1 MSRARSSYRF
11 MPAILL
17 VCAALLTLATR
28 ARAHTI
34 GLSRGD
40 YHVTGQGLDVTL
52 ALARGEVGAAVPS
65 LDPDG
70 DGALDE
76 ARLAAAEPALNRDMI
91 AKIRVTAEGVSCTG
105 SLVGAALMEQ
115 DGLEVRARYVCP
127 EGSDRLTVTLA
138 FLDDLSNGHR
148 HAARAVAG
156 PVTTEHLLFRRQ
168 PAFEVERGATA
179 VSGALSSSGQWGG
192 FVRMGVEH
200 ILIGY
205 DHVLFLFALVLAG
218 GTLRSL
224 AGAITAF
231 TAAHSLTLGLAVLGF
246 ITPPARFIEPAI
258 ALSVA
263 YVGAE
268 NFLAR
273 PRARYWMTFPFGLLH
288 GFGFAGALGEVSI
301 PRAEVPWALLSF
313 NVGVEIGQL
322 VWIVVLGLL
331 VAQLRRFEWF
341 GRRAV
346 PLLSVAVVIVG
357 LVWFVG
363 RLHDGATIA
372 NGVAHAGLWR
382 G

>member
-1 MSRARSSYRF
+1 MIRPRSPSRG

-17 VCAALLTLATR
+17 VCAAVLMLVTPV
-28 ARAHTI
+28 RAHTI
-34 GLSRGD
+34 GLSRGE
-40 YHVTGQGLDVTL
+40 YHVTARGLDVTL
-52 ALARGEVGAAVPS
+52 ALARGEVRAVVPS
-65 LDPDG
+65 LDPEG
-70 DGALDE
+70 DGSLDE
-76 ARLAAAEPALNRDMI
+76 TRLAAAELALHRDMV
-91 AKIRVTAEGVSCTG
+91 AKIRVTANDVLCEGI
-105 SLVGAALMEQ
+105 LVGAALTEQ
-115 DGLEVRARYVCP
+115 DGLEVRARYACP

-138 FLDDLSNGHR
+138 LLDDLSHGHR

-156 PVTTEHLLFRRQ
+156 SVTSEHLLFRRQ
-168 PAFEVERGATA
+168 AAFEVERAAKA
-179 VSGALSSSGQWGG
+179 VTTSSSSSGQLSG

-200 ILIGY
+200 ILTGY

-224 AGAITAF
+224 AAAITAF

-268 NFLAR
+268 NFFA
-273 PRARYWMTFPFGLLH
+273 RARARHWMTFPFGLLH
-288 GFGFAGALGEVSI
+288 GFGFAGALAEISI
-301 PRAEVPWALLSF
+301 PRAEVPWALFSF

-322 VWIVVLGLL
+322 VCIVVLGLL
-331 VAQLRRFEWF
+331 MAQLRRFEWF

-346 PLLSVAVVIVG
+346 PMLSVAVVIVG

-363 RLHDGATIA
+363 RLHDPETIA
-372 NGVAHAGLWR
+372 NGVAPAGLWR